1 MKLTTRYFEI
11 LGAEHRGSV
20 VPQCQANRPLQPHP
34 TKLINYT
41 SAVEDL
47 RHCLRLVNV
56 DPSGYSEHSMKRGG
70 ATEAAKRGATVG
82 EIQHAGHW
90 TCSLTAEKY
99 IDESQRRIKDFNK
112 YFI

>member
-1 MKLTTRYFEI
+1 VPFE
-11 LGAEHRGSV
+11 
-20 VPQCQANRPLQPHP
+20 P
-34 TKLINYT
+34 TIYSCLSQVITYT
-41 SAVEDL
+41 SAIEDL
-47 RHCLRLVNV
+47 RYCLRLINV
-56 DPSGYSEHSMKRGG
+56 DPRGYSEHSMKRGG

-90 TCSLTAEKY
+90 TSTKTAEKY